1 MWKTLLAV
9 SSPRKSIE
17 KGRSLSYAAWIISL
31 NKHIVDTLNL
41 KVHVGFALW
50 LTLVTSKSGLVVGT
64 LHSASASRT
73 WPTTTTMKATQAV
86 ATTSSFIFKFDAL
99 ESLYPGQLMRRCR
112 QLISTY
118 LFYSQLANDDDYVDD
133 TSHVIVISTFTKQ
146 SDVT

>member
-1 MWKTLLAV
+1 M
-9 SSPRKSIE
+9 
-17 KGRSLSYAAWIISL
+17 
-31 NKHIVDTLNL
+31 
-41 KVHVGFALW
+41 
-50 LTLVTSKSGLVVGT
+50 TSKSGLVVGT

-118 LFYSQLANDDDYVDD
+118 SQLANDDDNVDD